1 MDIDT
6 IRRIAGVA
14 RIGLT
19 DEELR
24 IFKEEIN
31 GVLNILNVLNN
42 APKNDSFCFDPSGVS
57 DILRED
63 VPIVDDTADE
73 MLGSMN
79 TYDGFVRGPKV
90 A

>member
-6 IRRIAGVA
+6 IKRIAGVA

-24 IFKEEIN
+24 KFKEEID
-31 GVLNILNVLNN
+31 GFLNILNALND

-57 DILRED
+57 DVLRED